1 MNLQPHTPARFI
13 PAIPANDL
21 TTPEQE
27 RIEERMKRLAREF
40 DRIEFWRKT
49 SGGL

>member
-1 MNLQPHTPARFI
+1 MNLQPYTPTRFI

-21 TTPEQE
+21 TTAEQE

-40 DRIEFWRKT
+40 AAIERLRK